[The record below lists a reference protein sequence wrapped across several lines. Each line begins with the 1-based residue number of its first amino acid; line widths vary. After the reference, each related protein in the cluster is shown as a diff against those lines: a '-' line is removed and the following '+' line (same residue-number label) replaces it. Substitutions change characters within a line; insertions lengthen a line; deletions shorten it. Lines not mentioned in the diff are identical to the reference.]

1 MRDIRHQDEEK
12 RRHYHSIQVSLFFFI
27 FFNACSVAG
36 YAQQYLTTPISLKV
50 EEVRL
55 DSVLQKIG
63 KIGGFYFSYRS
74 DALPKDSLVSLSVN
88 QEPVE
93 KILNVLL
100 KDVYEYKEAPG
111 YVILRLAP
119 NRLQL
124 LTDDSP
130 DYGKIQS
137 ISGYVVDDQTGEEI
151 PYASVYE
158 KRLLLSALTDERGF
172 FRMKIKN
179 PVSSISLTVS
189 KEYYRDTT
197 VVLLAPVL
205 VSDNSGGRRFAYRHG
220 EGLFAAERTAAGR
233 FLVSSK
239 QKFQSLNLGGFFANA
254 PVQTSLIPGLSTQGS
269 LSSQVVNDLSLNI
282 LGGYTFGV
290 KGLELAGLFNINKAD
305 MRAVQAA
312 GVFNLVGGRVHG
324 VQLAGINNTVLD
336 TVAGVQVSGLYNR
349 NQKSTKGIQLAGL
362 FNLSQGDLKGL
373 QFAGL
378 ANVSNGRLKGI
389 QLSTINYAKK
399 LDGLQIGVVNMADSS
414 SGTSIG
420 LLNFIKGGYNRVSLS
435 NNDLTQVNIEYHSG
449 TARLYTILKAGAS
462 VVPDEKM
469 FVFGAGL
476 GHDFI
481 LSQRLSL
488 NTQILSENAYLGDW
502 RELSNLYS
510 ARLGAGFKLSER
522 IEVFAGPTFSV
533 FVNDQSLASPGY
545 KNLSS
550 NEKGRF
556 GWNLGFTL
564 F

>member
-1 MRDIRHQDEEK
+1 
-12 RRHYHSIQVSLFFFI
+12 
-27 FFNACSVAG
+27 
-36 YAQQYLTTPISLKV
+36 
-50 EEVRL
+50 
-55 DSVLQKIG
+55 
-63 KIGGFYFSYRS
+63 
-74 DALPKDSLVSLSVN
+74 
-88 QEPVE
+88 
-93 KILNVLL
+93 
-100 KDVYEYKEAPG
+100 
-111 YVILRLAP
+111 
-119 NRLQL
+119 
-124 LTDDSP
+124 
-130 DYGKIQS
+130 
-137 ISGYVVDDQTGEEI
+137 
-151 PYASVYE
+151 
-158 KRLLLSALTDERGF
+158 
-172 FRMKIKN
+172 
-179 PVSSISLTVS
+179 
-189 KEYYRDTT
+189 
-197 VVLLAPVL
+197 
-205 VSDNSGGRRFAYRHG
+205 
-220 EGLFAAERTAAGR
+220 
-233 FLVSSK
+233 
-239 QKFQSLNLGGFFANA
+239 
-254 PVQTSLIPGLSTQGS
+254 
-269 LSSQVVNDLSLNI
+269 
-282 LGGYTFGV
+282 
-290 KGLELAGLFNINKAD
+290 